1 MVASSVP
8 SASRPS
14 AAEPER
20 DAAIADVIHMS
31 AVAAAATAV
40 QPIPLL
46 DLALL
51 APVQIVMVQKIGRH
65 HGYELDRKA
74 VLEVL
79 STFGASLATQ
89 SVLLSASKL
98 LPVVGWVVAVPMAY
112 AITHAIGEVADHYFR
127 CGRGVSNRELQRRF
141 RSIFRARRRQHAAG
155 MKNPSLKRRLQD
167 LVDAHE
173 AGLID
178 EETFRRAKEALL
190 DELRRPQG

>member
-1 MVASSVP
+1 MVT
-8 SASRPS
+8 
-14 AAEPER
+14 AEAREQAHR
-20 DAAIADVIHMS
+20 AGAVADVIHLS
-31 AVAAAATAV
+31 AVVSAATVV

-51 APVQIVMVQKIGRH
+51 APAQIVMVQKIGRL

-98 LPVVGWVVAVPMAY
+98 VPVLGWVMAVPMAY
-112 AITHAIGEVADHYFR
+112 AITHAVGEVADYYFT
-127 CGRGVSNRELQRRF
+127 CGRGVSDRELRRRF
-141 RSIFRARRRQHAAG
+141 RDIFRARKRQHAEAVG
-155 MKNPSLKRRLQD
+155 RTSLAQRLQS

-173 AGLID
+173 ADLLS
-178 EETFRRAKEALL
+178 EEEFREAKQALL
-190 DELRRPQG
+190 DELRRPL